1 MDKDNINISIEEID
15 NLITAA
21 GKTLDKP
28 GRKFKFR
35 KGQFEAIRKV
45 IQCYQD
51 GYNNVVIDA
60 PTGTGKSIIA
70 MIVSKVL
77 NKLGKSGYIVTSDL
91 GLQNQYE
98 EDFKYFK
105 TGFGSVRGIDNYKCS
120 LNGEIHSLGLCRSA
134 GIKGK
139 AKAEL
144 HCYNTCP
151 YFVAR
156 NYAIEADTS
165 LLNYSFHLL
174 QQNYVNRENNG
185 ANGKGPFTKRDF
197 IIFDEAHKIDTIVQ
211 NHFAPVISMASIEL
225 LNDFRKISTEA
236 NNDCNY
242 YIPILE
248 NLMKEILNEDNT
260 DMYVFYK
267 LKEFFDEYSAF
278 SFHSVIYKEQILKL
292 FQIKGGIKRGIENY
306 KPNYEQ
312 NKIIK
317 SIDRHADICC
327 KLEDYINDIEKTT
340 IRNVVRT
347 YGESETGKTIT
358 FKNIDESNLIR
369 RTLLFKSKFK
379 VYMSA
384 TFGEH
389 RTYSNLIGMYGK
401 TKVIRLDNNFDFK
414 KSPIYVSSKFD
425 MSFKMKENFIIPQ
438 IKFIDNLLSY
448 HDNERGIIHTVSYQ
462 FTQELLKNIKK
473 NKKRLITYKNS
484 KEKEEA
490 LEKFKKTKGAV
501 IIGPSMIEGV
511 DLKDDLSRF
520 QIFMKVPFPSLGDEF
535 IKRKMK
541 LHSDWYNWK
550 TMINIQQGIGRSIRN
565 ENDYA
570 VTYCLDKS
578 FVRMFN
584 SSELP
589 KSFKERIIYSN

>member
-1 MDKDNINISIEEID
+1 MKQDEINIDDYIA
-15 NLITAA
+15 AA

-51 GYNNVVIDA
+51 GYQNVIIDA

-77 NKLGKSGYIVTSDL
+77 NNLGKSGYIVTSDL

-98 EDFKYFK
+98 DDFKYFD

-120 LNGEIHSLGLCRSA
+120 LNNEIHSLGLCRSA
-134 GIKGK
+134 GISGK
-139 AKAEL
+139 AKSEL
-144 HCYNTCP
+144 HCYKTCP

-156 NYAIEADTS
+156 NYAAEAETS

-174 QQNYVNRENNG
+174 QQNYVNREN
-185 ANGKGPFTKRDF
+185 ANGKGPFAKRDF

-211 NHFAPVISMASIEL
+211 NHFAPLVSMASIEL
-225 LNDFRKISTEA
+225 LNDFRKISVEA

-248 NLMKEILNEDNT
+248 NLMKELLNEDNS
-260 DMYVFYK
+260 DMYVFDK
-267 LKEFFDEYSAF
+267 LKEFYDEYSAF
-278 SFHSVIYKEQILKL
+278 SIHSVAYKERVLKI
-292 FQIKGGIKRGIENY
+292 FESRGGIKEGIENY
-306 KPNYEQ
+306 KPSYEQ

-327 KLEDYINDIEKTT
+327 KLEDYINDINKTT
-340 IRNVVRT
+340 TRNVVRT
-347 YGESETGKTIT
+347 YGESENGKTLT
-358 FKNIDESNLIR
+358 LKNIDESNLIR
-369 RTLLFKSKFK
+369 RTLLFKSNFK
-379 VYMSA
+379 VFMSA
-384 TFGEH
+384 TFGDH
-389 RTYSNLIGMYGK
+389 VTYSKLVGIYGK

-425 MSFKMKENFIIPQ
+425 MSYAMKENFIIPQ
-438 IKFIDNLLSY
+438 IQYIDNLLSY
-448 HDNERGIIHTVSYQ
+448 HENERGIIHTVSYQ

-473 NKKRLITYKNS
+473 NKSRLITYKNS

-541 LHSDWYNWK
+541 LHNDWYNWK

-584 SSELP
+584 RSNLTQ
-589 KSFKERIIYSN
+589 SFKDRIIYS